1 MLTLQ
6 LYFLTLY
13 DWKYLMIKL
22 GKYQHF
28 KGSYYQVLH
37 LARHSETE
45 EYLIVYHPFDS
56 PDDIWVR
63 PLAMFNET
71 IIRDGKSI
79 QRFKHI
85 EE

>member
-1 MLTLQ
+1 
-6 LYFLTLY
+6 
-13 DWKYLMIKL
+13 MIKL

-45 EYLIVYHPFDS
+45 EFLVVYHPFDKK
-56 PDDIWVR
+56 DDIWVR
-63 PLAMFNET
+63 PLAMFNEK
-71 IIRDGKSI
+71 IIRNGKEYP
-79 QRFKHI
+79 RFAYT